1 MRRRLLGLGL
11 FFFGFL
17 SGCGDDSAPPD
28 GSVDPRDASLDA
40 SLDGGVRDADRPDAP
55 LPFDAGPLRDVSLR
69 SAITRVQPMTGIVLW
84 EDSWNG
90 DAIKTSDAI
99 ALEYAYVPPSSIVT
113 ARDTYDWDDFEAFLD
128 RIAGR
133 GHQAVVRFYY
143 VYPGRETA
151 VPEYLKALSDYD
163 ETVGNTEG
171 MRTVFPDWTHP
182 ELQAFHLQF
191 FERFAERYDRD
202 PRIAFLQVGFGLWGE
217 YHIYDGPRVIGETFP
232 SKAFQ
237 TTFLRHLDDVFEEL
251 HWSLSIDAASDEYS
265 PFAEDAT
272 LRALDFGLF
281 DDSFMHEEHDGYNE
295 ESWNFFEHAR
305 RYERSPHGG
314 ELSYYTDFDQEHA
327 LDPEGIHGRTYEQLS
342 ARFHVTYMIG
352 NDQPEHQSVARIRE
366 AGMANGYKLEVLSFR
381 TGEAISVVE
390 VRNFGIAPL
399 YYDAFVAVNG
409 VRSETSLKGLL
420 PGETRVFTVASGTGA
435 SGGGDPELTI
445 ACDRLVPGQRIE
457 VRASL

>member
-1 MRRRLLGLGL
+1 MRPCLRVLGLS
-11 FFFGFL
+11 GFL
-17 SGCGDDSAPPD
+17 FGALLVGCGDDSAPTD
-28 GSVDPRDASLDA
+28 GSVDPRDASLG
-40 SLDGGVRDADRPDAP
+40 DGGVRDAERPDAS
-55 LPFDAGPLRDVSLR
+55 LPFDAGPLRDVPLR

-90 DAIKTSDAI
+90 DAVKTSDAI

-113 ARDTYDWDDFEAFLD
+113 ARDTYDWDGFEAFLD
-128 RIAGR
+128 RIASR

-151 VPEYLKALSDYD
+151 VPEYVKALSDYD

-237 TTFLRHLDDVFEEL
+237 TTFLRHLDETFDEL
-251 HWSLSIDAASDEYS
+251 HWSLSIDAASSEYS
-265 PFAEDAT
+265 PFAEDAA

-295 ESWNFFEHAR
+295 ESWNFFEHER

-314 ELSYYTDFDQEHA
+314 ELSYYTSFDQEHA

-352 NDQPEHQSVARIRE
+352 NDQPEHQTVARIRE

-381 TGEAISVVE
+381 VGEAISVVE
-390 VRNFGIAPL
+390 VHNFGIAPL
-399 YYDAFVAVNG
+399 YYDAFVVVNG

-420 PGETRVFTVASGTGA
+420 PGQTRVFTVASGTGA
-435 SGGGDPELTI
+435 SGGDDPELTI

-457 VRASL
+457 VRAEL